1 MVTLF
6 DVIIVI
12 GMIMLLILT
21 VVDDVIELTVL
32 KTLVDDFVVF
42 ERSLRV
48 CWVI

>member
-32 KTLVDDFVVF
+32 KTLVDNFV
-42 ERSLRV
+42 
-48 CWVI
+48 